1 MRKHNRIRAWA
12 VLFWLVVWQAASMAL
27 DKEILLVSPLKVLRR
42 LGELAVT
49 AEFWSSAGF
58 SLARIGAG
66 FLLAAALGTLLAA
79 LASRIRWVEELLAPA
94 LMTIQSIPVAS
105 FIILVLIWFSSKNL
119 SFLISFLIVL
129 PVIYANVLRGVRAT
143 DTRLLEMAQVFRVPA
158 GRRIR
163 YLYVPQVLPF
173 FQAGCAVALGL
184 CWKAGIAAEV
194 IGMPQGSIGEKLQQA
209 KVYLDTP
216 DLFAWTLVIVLISL
230 LFEKVFLALLGRG
243 VRALERM

>member
-1 MRKHNRIRAWA
+1 MRKQDRIRAWA
-12 VLFWLVVWQAASMAL
+12 VVLWLAVWQAASMWIG
-27 DKEILLVSPLKVLRR
+27 KEILLVSPLKVLAR
-42 LGELAVT
+42 LGELSIT
-49 AEFWSSAGF
+49 AEFWASIGF
-58 SLARIGAG
+58 SLLRIGAG
-66 FLLAAALGTLLAA
+66 FLLAAALGTVLAA
-79 LASRIRWVEELLAPA
+79 LAARIRWVEELLAPA
-94 LMTIQSIPVAS
+94 ILTIQSIPVAS
-105 FIILVLIWFSSKNL
+105 FIILVLIWFSSRNL

-143 DTRLLEMAQVFRVPA
+143 DGRLQEMAKVFRVPA

-216 DLFAWTLVIVLISL
+216 DLFAWTLVIVLVSL
-230 LFEKVFLALLGRG
+230 LFEKVFLALLKRG
-243 VRALERM
+243 VQALERM